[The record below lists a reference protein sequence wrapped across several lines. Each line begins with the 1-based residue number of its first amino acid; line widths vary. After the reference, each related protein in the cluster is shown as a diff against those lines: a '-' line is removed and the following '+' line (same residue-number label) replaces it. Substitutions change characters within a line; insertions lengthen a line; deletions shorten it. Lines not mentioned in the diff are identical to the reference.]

1 MHFHI
6 LTTGGQAMGIE
17 FSDPLILQYGALISL
32 PSVLLLLI
40 FRRWITSEV
49 LLSQIRRV

>member
-1 MHFHI
+1 
-6 LTTGGQAMGIE
+6 
-17 FSDPLILQYGALISL
+17 LQYGALISL

-49 LLSQIRRV
+49 LLSQIRRL